1 MNKLLMVGTSVVF
14 FALLF
19 YTIGIFTEQKHKK
32 VLPKVL
38 LFLTMGIIA
47 DIIATG
53 FMIAGSSKGIFTLH
67 GIIGYSSLLG
77 MLIDNVLIWRLKIRS
92 GINTDVPDS
101 IHVYSRYAWIWW
113 VIAFITGGLLVL
125 ISKM

>member
-1 MNKLLMVGTSVVF
+1 MVGTSVVF

-92 GINTDVPDS
+92 GINADVPDS

-113 VIAFITGGLLVL
+113 VIAFITGGLLVV
-125 ISKM
+125 ISRM

>member
-1 MNKLLMVGTSVVF
+1 MVGTSVVF

-92 GINTDVPDS
+92 GINTEVPDS

-125 ISKM
+125 ISRM